1 METITDIKEMQNKSF
16 YLRGID
22 KEMGFVPT
30 MGSLH
35 QGHISLI
42 KRCKKE
48 NDLTIVSIFVNPLQF
63 NEQNDYKNYPRLLN
77 EDLNICQKLQVDIVF
92 APTCEEMY
100 PEEPLTSVCVDGLS
114 SNLCGEYRPGHFKGV
129 STVVVKL
136 FNITNP
142 HRAYFGA
149 KDYQQAQIV
158 RKLVKDLNF
167 DIKIIVLPTVRDSN
181 GLALSSRHKYLNQ
194 EEKKAASVLYE
205 SLKKATSLLDGG
217 INDPKIIVDQMHK
230 MIRREPLAEIEYIK
244 ICHPNHLSDLEYI
257 EDEALV
263 ALAVK
268 FGKARL
274 IDNMLW
280 RKN

>member
-16 YLRGID
+16 YLRSVN
-22 KEMGFVPT
+22 KEIGFVPT

-42 KRCKKE
+42 ERCKKE
-48 NDLTIVSIFVNPLQF
+48 NDCTIVSIFVNPIQF
-63 NEQNDYKNYPRLLN
+63 NDQNDYKNYPRLLN

-92 APTCEEMY
+92 TPSCEEMY
-100 PEEPLTSVCVDGLS
+100 PEELLTFVSVEKLS

-129 STVVVKL
+129 ATVIVKL
-136 FNITNP
+136 FNIVNP
-142 HRAYFGA
+142 YRAYFGA
-149 KDYQQAQIV
+149 KDYQQAQIIK
-158 RKLVKDLNF
+158 KLVKDLNF
-167 DIKIIVLPTVRDSN
+167 AVEIIVLPTVRDSE

-194 EEKKAASVLYE
+194 EEKKAASVLYK
-205 SLKKATSLLDGG
+205 SLVEATSLLEKG
-217 INDPKIIVDQMHK
+217 IKDPKIIIDQMNK
-230 MIRREPLAEIEYIK
+230 MINREPLAKVEYIK
-244 ICHPNHLSDLEYI
+244 ICHPNHLSNLEYI
-257 EDEALV
+257 ENEALV

-274 IDNMLW
+274 IDNILW